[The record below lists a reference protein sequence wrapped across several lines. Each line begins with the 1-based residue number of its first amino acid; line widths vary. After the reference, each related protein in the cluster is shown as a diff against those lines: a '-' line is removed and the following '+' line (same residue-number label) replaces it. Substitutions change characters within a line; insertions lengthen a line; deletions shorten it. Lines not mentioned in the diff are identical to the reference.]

1 MKKIIA
7 VLLILCMLPV
17 LSGCGSAD
25 TPKEPVS
32 PSLRVQPLEGEP
44 LQPDTTGLK
53 EYSLD
58 NGIRFHAVKG
68 LDETEVDGMAAYLR
82 NTFFLVMV
90 IQEPKTGTVLEDVD
104 LAGYGELLA
113 SQNGLAPFVT
123 DRYGTL
129 ATTNT
134 AVADGTDDL
143 FFYYVTIHE
152 TADSIWL
159 VQIACHDDLAQS
171 NLDDM
176 AMWSAS
182 FRFPGEE

>member
-17 LSGCGSAD
+17 LSGCGSSD

-90 IQEPKTGTVLEDVD
+90 IQEPRTGTVLEGVD